1 MPTAAEPV
9 AAGRWLTGGRVYT
22 QIADRLR
29 ERIRSGEF
37 APGQVLP
44 SEAELCRGFR
54 VARNTVRRGLAI
66 LEEEGLLVTVPAKGR
81 VVLGEG
87 AAASYRYQV
96 IAAWLRE
103 RIERGELVPGDL
115 LPSEAALR
123 RRFQASRN
131 TVRQA
136 LALLEQEGLVVAEH
150 GRGRFVRLWDRRTS
164 QDV

>member
-9 AAGRWLTGGRVYT
+9 AAGGWLTGGRVYT

-44 SEAELCRGFR
+44 SEAELCRGFG
-54 VARNTVRRGLAI
+54 VARNTVRRGLAV

-81 VVLGEG
+81 MVLGEG
-87 AAASYRYQV
+87 TAASYRYQV
-96 IAAWLRE
+96 IAVWLRE

>member
-1 MPTAAEPV
+1 MPTAAEAV
-9 AAGRWLTGGRVYT
+9 ARSRWLTGVRVYT
-22 QIADRLR
+22 QIADRLQ

-44 SEAELCRGFR
+44 SEAELCREFG

-66 LEEEGLLVTVPAKGR
+66 LEAEGLLVTVASKGR

-87 AAASYRYQV
+87 TAVSYRYQV

-103 RIERGELVPGDL
+103 RIMRREFAPGDL

-131 TVRQA
+131 TVR
-136 LALLEQEGLVVAEH
+136 LALSLLEHEKLVMAEH
-150 GRGRFVRLWDRRTS
+150 GRGRFVRFRGSGTS

>member
-1 MPTAAEPV
+1 MPTVAEPMS
-9 AAGRWLTGGRVYT
+9 AGGWLTGGRVFVR
-22 QIADRLR
+22 IADRMR

-44 SEAELCRGFR
+44 SEAELCREFG

-66 LEEEGLLVTVPAKGR
+66 LEEERLLVTVPSKGR

-87 AAASYRYQV
+87 AAASYRYRL
-96 IAAWLRE
+96 IAGWLRE
-103 RIERGELVPGDL
+103 RIERREFAPGDL

-123 RRFQASRN
+123 RRFGASRN
-131 TVRQA
+131 TVRRA
-136 LALLEQEGLVVAEH
+136 LALLEQEGLVAAEH
-150 GRGRFVRLWDRRTS
+150 GRGRFVQKWDPRTS

>member
-1 MPTAAEPV
+1 M
-9 AAGRWLTGGRVYT
+9 YT

-44 SEAELCRGFR
+44 SEAELCREFG

-66 LEEEGLLVTVPAKGR
+66 LEAEGLLVTVASKGR
-81 VVLGEG
+81 VVLGKG
-87 AAASYRYQV
+87 TAVSYRYQV

-103 RIERGELVPGDL
+103 RIARREFAPGDL

-131 TVRQA
+131 TVR
-136 LALLEQEGLVVAEH
+136 LALSLLEHEKLVMAEH
-150 GRGRFVRLWDRRTS
+150 GRGRFVRFRGSGTS